1 MILSGGLTVD
11 NVAGGIAQVGP
22 YAVDVATG
30 VESEPG
36 IKDHAKLEA
45 FMAVASPARAGI
57 S

>member
-11 NVAGGIAQVGP
+11 NVADGIAQVGP